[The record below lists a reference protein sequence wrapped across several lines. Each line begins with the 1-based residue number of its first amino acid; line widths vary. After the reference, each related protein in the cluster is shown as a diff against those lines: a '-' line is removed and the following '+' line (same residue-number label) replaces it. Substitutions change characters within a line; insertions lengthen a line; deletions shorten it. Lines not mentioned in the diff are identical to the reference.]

1 MMRDRRKFGA
11 VMAMVALVL
20 PLSLSALQF
29 SSQPFDVTS
38 LERRVADA
46 RAQIVSSRASSST
59 NPGELSRLDTELDAI
74 DDEVAY
80 LRVKARRG
88 ENVSEKE
95 RRDVSDR
102 LARLEA
108 QISGRVND
116 SGSASEIPVGTEL
129 DIRLQTPLSSGTAQ
143 VEQRVD
149 ATTLVNLQRGGAVAI
164 PAGSA
169 VEGYVVEV
177 DRASRTDRRG
187 SLVLKFTRLTVN
199 GRTHDV
205 TLSVTQALESKGI
218 RGEAERIGVGAG
230 VGAVIGGILGGLKGA
245 IAGILVGGG
254 GAVVAT
260 EGKDVELEAGT
271 VLRVRF
277 DAPLELESR

>member
-1 MMRDRRKFGA
+1 MRDRRKFGA

>member
-1 MMRDRRKFGA
+1 M
-11 VMAMVALVL
+11 
-20 PLSLSALQF
+20 
-29 SSQPFDVTS
+29 
-38 LERRVADA
+38 
-46 RAQIVSSRASSST
+46 
-59 NPGELSRLDTELDAI
+59 
-74 DDEVAY
+74 
-80 LRVKARRG
+80 
-88 ENVSEKE
+88 
-95 RRDVSDR
+95 
-102 LARLEA
+102 
-108 QISGRVND
+108 
-116 SGSASEIPVGTEL
+116 
-129 DIRLQTPLSSGTAQ
+129 
-143 VEQRVD
+143 
-149 ATTLVNLQRGGAVAI
+149 AI

-218 RGEAERIGVGAG
+218 KGEAERIGVGAG
-230 VGAVIGGILGGLKGA
+230 VGAVLGGILGGLKGA
-245 IAGILVGGG
+245 IAGILIGGG

-277 DAPLELESR
+277 DAPLELDSR